1 MTFSPSFYF
10 YFLLAALVSERSDQ
24 RLLSVMQRNAV
35 GNKPHLRPRAHG
47 RAAHGDRPSRLGQPP
62 SRARGHTGGRP
73 KGPVVVEDGTIPAAL
88 ISPFQAS
95 QPQAGQ
101 HSATVVRT
109 SVSGP
114 SQQQMLFYSSV
125 QRRGGVFTKS
135 EYETKAQLARTG
147 VLPNSI
153 AYRKRARA
161 ALEEKNGN
169 PRRCRAVLPACSWR
183 RRSKM
188 YGRPKR
194 LWKAKRRMRIAL
206 PRTTA
211 RAVSRNK
218 SIFFLNL

>member
-1 MTFSPSFYF
+1 
-10 YFLLAALVSERSDQ
+10 
-24 RLLSVMQRNAV
+24 MQRNAV
-35 GNKPHLRPRAHG
+35 GNKQHLRPHAHS
-47 RAAHGDRPSRLGQPP
+47 RAAHGDRPSRHGQPH

-73 KGPVVVEDGTIPAAL
+73 KGPVIVEDGTISAAL

-161 ALEEKNGN
+161 ALEEKNGK
-169 PRRCRAVLPACSWR
+169 PQTLQ
-183 RRSKM
+183 
-188 YGRPKR
+188 GRFAGMQ
-194 LWKAKRRMRIAL
+194 LEKAQEDVRQAKAL
-206 PRTTA
+206 VGNKKANANRFA
-211 RAVSRNK
+211 ADDSESGESR
-218 SIFFLNL
+218 

>member
-1 MTFSPSFYF
+1 M
-10 YFLLAALVSERSDQ
+10 VKHNV
-24 RLLSVMQRNAV
+24 LSNR
-35 GNKPHLRPRAHG
+35 PHHRTNSHHRTAHN
-47 RAAHGDRPSRLGQPP
+47 DRPPRHGQPH
-62 SRARGHTGGRP
+62 AKTRGHAGARSKAP
-73 KGPVVVEDGTIPAAL
+73 IIVDDGTIPAAF

-153 AYRKRARA
+153 AYRKRARIA
-161 ALEEKNGN
+161 MEEKTGKPQTLQGRFADMQSEKVQEDVRQAKTLVLKNTNANRFALEESESDE
-169 PRRCRAVLPACSWR
+169 L
-183 RRSKM
+183 
-188 YGRPKR
+188 
-194 LWKAKRRMRIAL
+194 
-206 PRTTA
+206 
-211 RAVSRNK
+211 
-218 SIFFLNL
+218 